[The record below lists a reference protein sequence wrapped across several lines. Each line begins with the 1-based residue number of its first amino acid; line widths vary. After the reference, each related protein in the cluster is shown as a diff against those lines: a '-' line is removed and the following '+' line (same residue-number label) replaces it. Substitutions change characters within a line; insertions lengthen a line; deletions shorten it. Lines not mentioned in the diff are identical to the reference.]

1 MIIDVDIIFARKK
14 ISKIEG
20 KLDIKSDEER
30 IAFIL
35 LS

>member
-1 MIIDVDIIFARKK
+1 MVINNNIIFARKK

-20 KLDIKSDEER
+20 KLHIKSDEER
-30 IAFIL
+30 IVFLL

>member
-1 MIIDVDIIFARKK
+1 MIININIIFARKK

-20 KLDIKSDEER
+20 KLHIKSDEER
-30 IAFIL
+30 MVFIL